1 MREQRTRGW
10 CFTLNNYTEA
20 ELASTDDLINKGE
33 GVRYITYGKEVGE
46 SGTPHLQG
54 YLYFD
59 QPTTLVKCKRL
70 VPRAHLEPQRGSIS
84 QAIDYCHKDNDFYE
98 FGTKPERPE
107 EKGKRGREGLEE
119 RWKRAKE
126 GRFEELPPENIRTY
140 EYINAKYKPKPKKD

>member
-119 RWKRAKE
+119 RWKVQRKVDSKNY
-126 GRFEELPPENIRTY
+126 LLKTY
-140 EYINAKYKPKPKKD
+140 VLTST